1 MEELAEIALQSTQSI
16 PMNAQCAVFG
26 ESEVVSLIHQKVT
39 KPDIS
44 RAVMDAIAG
53 RIGSLARIVGLERDV
68 VVVGGMAKN
77 AGFVDSLRK
86 TLGMPVAVPEDPDY
100 MGALGA
106 AETALS
112 SVLEQ
117 EE

>member
-1 MEELAEIALQSTQSI
+1 
-16 PMNAQCAVFG
+16 MNAQCAVFG
-26 ESEVVSLIHQKVT
+26 ESEVVSLIHQKIP

-77 AGFVDSLRK
+77 AGFVDSLKK
-86 TLGMPVAVPEDPDY
+86 TIEMPVAVPEDPDY
-100 MGALGA
+100 IGALGA
-106 AETALS
+106 AEAASVGVMTSHPTLS
-112 SVLEQ
+112 LPGRGKG
-117 EE
+117 